1 MEQWQAALQ
10 NHQLA
15 ARLIDH
21 LQRLDLPPVRLMEVC
36 GTHTMAIARYA
47 LRDLMPAAITLTSG
61 PGCPVCVTAT
71 RDIDTFIAA
80 SRIPNTII
88 TTFGDLIRVPGSDSS
103 LQQEI
108 AAGRDVRV
116 VYSPLDALD
125 LARKN
130 PDREVIF
137 LGVGFETTTPTVAA
151 AVLTAKAEK
160 IDNFSIIS
168 SHKVM
173 MPALAALLSD
183 PQIRIDGLICPGHVS
198 VVIGA
203 SAYTGL
209 VEHYRTPCV
218 VTGFE
223 PLDILQGITL
233 LAHQIANHTPKI
245 EVAYQRA
252 VSHQGNA
259 KARAVIDEVF
269 APASAAWRGIG
280 EIADSGLAV
289 RDAFK
294 NYDAVQR
301 FKIDTPPTRE
311 PKGCRC
317 GEVLKGIMQPPG
329 CKLFGSG
336 CTPGHPV
343 GPCMVSSEGACAAFF
358 KYDPTL
364 NTRTES

>member
-1 MEQWQAALQ
+1 MEQWQEALQ
-10 NHQLA
+10 DHDLT

-21 LQRLDLPPVRLMEVC
+21 LHRLDLPDEVRLMEVC

-47 LRDLMPAAITLTSG
+47 LRDLMPDTITLTSG

-71 RDIDTFIAA
+71 ADIDTFIAA
-80 SRIPNTII
+80 GSIPKVII
-88 TTFGDLIRVPGSDSS
+88 TTFGDLIRVPGSNSS
-103 LQQEI
+103 LQKEMGQGSDI
-108 AAGRDVRV
+108 RV
-116 VYSPLDALD
+116 VYSPLDALE
-125 LARKN
+125 LARTH

-151 AVLTAKAEK
+151 TILTAQAER

-173 MPALAALLSD
+173 MPALSALLND
-183 PQIRIDGLICPGHVS
+183 PQIRIDGLLCPGHVS

-203 SAYTGL
+203 SAYTDL
-209 VEHYRTPCV
+209 VAKYQTPCV

-233 LAHQIANHTPKI
+233 LAQQIAAGKARI

-252 VSHQGNA
+252 VSNHGNA
-259 KARAVIDEVF
+259 KARAVIDSVF
-269 APASAAWRGIG
+269 APAKAIWRGIG
-280 EIADSGLAV
+280 EIAHSGLVV
-289 RDAFK
+289 RDSFSQF
-294 NYDAVQR
+294 DAVQR
-301 FKIDTPPTRE
+301 FNITTPPSRE

-317 GEVLKGIMQPPG
+317 GEVLKGIMQPPE
-329 CKLFGSG
+329 CKLFGGG

-343 GPCMVSSEGACAAFF
+343 GPCMVSSEGACAAFH
-358 KYDPTL
+358 KYDPAMGKD
-364 NTRTES
+364 